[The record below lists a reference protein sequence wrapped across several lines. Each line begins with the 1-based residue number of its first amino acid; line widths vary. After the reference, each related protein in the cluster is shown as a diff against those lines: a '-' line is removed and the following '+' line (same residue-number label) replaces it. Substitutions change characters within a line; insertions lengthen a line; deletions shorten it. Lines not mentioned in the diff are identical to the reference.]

1 MKSFLLRAVNKQQQQ
16 QHPAGGGESISW
28 INLDIGEDLLR
39 GSEKFEVSAQLLDS
53 DKRNRHKGRDRDK
66 ARGKDRERGSVDHGG
81 GSGAEGDGLVLYHE
95 YDRNADRLVL
105 DIDFGGAVL
114 RLKIYW

>member
-1 MKSFLLRAVNKQQQQ
+1 
-16 QHPAGGGESISW
+16 
-28 INLDIGEDLLR
+28 LLR
-39 GSEKFEVSAQLLDS
+39 GSERFEVSAQLLDP
-53 DKRNRHKGRDRDK
+53 DKRNRRRDRDRDK
-66 ARGKDRERGSVDHGG
+66 AQGRDRDRGSVGHYGG
-81 GSGAEGDGLVLYHE
+81 GEGNGLVLHHE

>member
-1 MKSFLLRAVNKQQQQ
+1 MKSFLLRAVNKQRR
-16 QHPAGGGESISW
+16 HPAGGGESVSW

-39 GSEKFEVSAQLLDS
+39 GSEKFEVTAQLLDP
-53 DKRNRHKGRDRDK
+53 DKD
-66 ARGKDRERGSVDHGG
+66 ARGSRYRGKERERNGDRGSVDDGG
-81 GSGAEGDGLVLYHE
+81 GGVGNGLVLQHQ
-95 YDRNADRLVL
+95 YDRDADRLVL